1 MKIAKAKKAL
11 LGTTLAGAIAVAAS
25 YGTYSWFTSET
36 TAKGKI
42 KNTIVQLNN
51 GEDMKGN
58 LVVAEN
64 FAPSQLA
71 FGDWLTIDNTGTAD
85 TFLQAKLQQSLD
97 KPLSLDAYK
106 VGYIAIKYTVKPTED
121 VLKESQMKLEELFEG
136 TTNEVSGT
144 TKEVSRSLASG
155 EPVEIAEGV
164 EIIAGFLNDSGVAQ
178 KSFTSKAAKSA
189 AVVGEKEVILGDGAE
204 LGEHNEF
211 WNLET
216 DEYIDISF
224 GVKLDEFATN
234 DYQGVTYSANLSVKA
249 KQKDDGALYE

>member
-11 LGTTLAGAIAVAAS
+11 LGTTLAGAIAVTAS

-42 KNTIVQLNN
+42 TNTIVQLNN

-58 LVVAEN
+58 LVAAGN
-64 FAPSQLA
+64 FAPSQLV

-106 VGYIAIKYTVKPTED
+106 VGYVAIKYKVKPTQD

-136 TTNEVSGT
+136 TTNEV
-144 TKEVSRSLASG
+144 RPSLASVKL
-155 EPVEIAEGV
+155 PEGV
-164 EIIAGFLNDSGVAQ
+164 EIVTGFLNAPESAG
-178 KSFTSKAAKSA
+178 FAAA
-189 AVVGEKEVILGDGAE
+189 AAVGEKEILLGDGAE
-204 LGEHNEF
+204 SGKDNKF

-224 GVKLDEFATN
+224 GVKLDESAPN
-234 DYQGVTYSANLSVKA
+234 DYQGVTYSANLSVIA

>member
-36 TAKGKI
+36 TVKGKI
-42 KNTIVQLNN
+42 TNTIVQLNN

-58 LVVAEN
+58 LVAAGN
-64 FAPSQLA
+64 FAPSQLV

-85 TFLQAKLQQSLD
+85 TFLQAKLKESLD
-97 KPLSLDAYK
+97 KPLSLDTYK
-106 VGYIAIKYTVKPTED
+106 VGYVAIKYKVKPTQD

-136 TTNEVSGT
+136 TTNEVQP
-144 TKEVSRSLASG
+144 SLASAKL
-155 EPVEIAEGV
+155 PEGV
-164 EIIAGFLNDSGVAQ
+164 EIVTGFLNAP
-178 KSFTSKAAKSA
+178 KAAGFA
-189 AVVGEKEVILGDGAE
+189 AAAAVGEKEILLGDGAE
-204 LGEHNEF
+204 SGKDNEF

-224 GVKLDEFATN
+224 GVKLDESAPN
-234 DYQGVTYSANLSVKA
+234 DYQGVTYSAKLSVKA

>member
-42 KNTIVQLNN
+42 TNTIVQLNN

-58 LVVAEN
+58 LVAAGN
-64 FAPSQLA
+64 FAPSQLV

-106 VGYIAIKYTVKPTED
+106 VGYVAIKYKVKPTQD

-136 TTNEVSGT
+136 TTNEV
-144 TKEVSRSLASG
+144 RPSLASVKL
-155 EPVEIAEGV
+155 PEGV
-164 EIIAGFLNDSGVAQ
+164 EIVTGFLNAPE
-178 KSFTSKAAKSA
+178 AAGFA
-189 AVVGEKEVILGDGAE
+189 AAAAVGEKEILLGDGAE
-204 LGEHNEF
+204 SGKDNKF

-224 GVKLDEFATN
+224 GVKLDESAPN
-234 DYQGVTYSANLSVKA
+234 DYQGVTYSANLSVIA

>member
-42 KNTIVQLNN
+42 TNAVVQLNN
-51 GEDMKGN
+51 GKDMKGN
-58 LVVAEN
+58 LVAAGN
-64 FAPSQLA
+64 FAPSQLV
-71 FGDWLTIDNTGTAD
+71 FGDWLTIDNTGTVD

-106 VGYIAIKYTVKPTED
+106 VGYVALKYKVKPTED
-121 VLKESQMKLEELFEG
+121 VLKESQLKLEELFEG
-136 TTNEVSGT
+136 TTNEVSP
-144 TKEVSRSLASG
+144 SL
-155 EPVEIAEGV
+155 PEGV
-164 EIIAGFLNDSGVAQ
+164 EMVTGFLNAPAGEKSVA
-178 KSFTSKAAKSA
+178 SIAAKSA
-189 AVVGEKEVILGDGAE
+189 AAVGQKEILLGDGAE
-204 LGEHNEF
+204 SGTDNKF
-211 WNLET
+211 WNLEK

-224 GVKLDEFATN
+224 GVKLDESAKN
-234 DYQGVTYSANLSVKA
+234 EYQGVTYSAKLSVKA

>member
-42 KNTIVQLNN
+42 TNTIVQLNN

-58 LVVAEN
+58 LVAAGN
-64 FAPSQLA
+64 FAPSQLV

-97 KPLSLDAYK
+97 KPLSLDTYK
-106 VGYIAIKYTVKPTED
+106 VGYVALKYKVKPTKD

-136 TTNEVSGT
+136 TTNEVSP
-144 TKEVSRSLASG
+144 SLP
-155 EPVEIAEGV
+155 EDVEIVTGFV
-164 EIIAGFLNDSGVAQ
+164 DVPAGEKSVA
-178 KSFTSKAAKSA
+178 SIAAKSA
-189 AVVGEKEVILGDGAE
+189 AAVGEKEVLLGDGAE
-204 LGEHNEF
+204 VGVDNEF

-224 GVKLDEFATN
+224 GVKLDESAPN
-234 DYQGVTYSANLSVKA
+234 DYQGVTYSAELSVKA